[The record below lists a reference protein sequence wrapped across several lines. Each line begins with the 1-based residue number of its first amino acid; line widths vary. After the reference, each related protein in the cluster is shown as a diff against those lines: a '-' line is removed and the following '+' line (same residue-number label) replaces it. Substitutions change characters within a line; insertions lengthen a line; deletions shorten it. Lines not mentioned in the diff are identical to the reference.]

1 MRSDAVNFYFQCR
14 IRLRIRISGTLCSN
28 CLIVFAFFR
37 SHASQ
42 KAELIRA
49 ISLTSGLTGK
59 PSRNRECD
67 VDLSAADILYRGATA
82 VTTHAADD
90 PMNCTLED
98 LIVKNL
104 DRDSATLNATT
115 VVRGIR
121 PLSAPN
127 KQQRPP
133 CGAAP
138 SSSSASNSPDT
149 NEASPGDSDYESESN
164 GIPLLKV
171 RTPPAKTPSSAST
184 AATSS
189 SSVDFNQ
196 TIKKSIKDLFMK

>member
-1 MRSDAVNFYFQCR
+1 MNHADAHC
-14 IRLRIRISGTLCSN
+14 
-28 CLIVFAFFR
+28 R

-49 ISLTSGLTGK
+49 ISLSGSTSSLIGK
-59 PSRNRECD
+59 PSPKRESD
-67 VDLSAADILYRGATA
+67 ADISAADILCRVATA
-82 VTTHAADD
+82 LTTPAADD

-104 DRDSATLNATT
+104 DRDSATSNTTSATT
-115 VVRGIR
+115 AVRGIR
-121 PLSAPN
+121 PLSTP
-127 KQQRPP
+127 KQSSPSASS
-133 CGAAP
+133 GARGD
-138 SSSSASNSPDT
+138 SNSPDT

-171 RTPPAKTPSSAST
+171 RTPVKIPSTST
-184 AATSS
+184 T

>member
-1 MRSDAVNFYFQCR
+1 MQHFATIPLTPPIADTCIGVTACSRSN
-14 IRLRIRISGTLCSN
+14 
-28 CLIVFAFFR
+28 
-37 SHASQ
+37 ASQ

-49 ISLTSGLTGK
+49 ISLSSSMSDLTRK
-59 PSRNRECD
+59 DS
-67 VDLSAADILYRGATA
+67 DLGAAEILCRGATA
-82 VTTHAADD
+82 VTTPAADD

-104 DRDSATLNATT
+104 DRDSAASSTAT

-121 PLSAPN
+121 ALSTPD
-127 KQQRPP
+127 KQRSPSGP
-133 CGAAP
+133 AARR
-138 SSSSASNSPDT
+138 ASNSPDT

-171 RTPPAKTPSSAST
+171 RTPAKMPPT
-184 AATSS
+184 AR

>member
-1 MRSDAVNFYFQCR
+1 MQHFATIPLTPPIADTCIGVTACSRSN
-14 IRLRIRISGTLCSN
+14 
-28 CLIVFAFFR
+28 
-37 SHASQ
+37 ASQ

-49 ISLTSGLTGK
+49 ISLSSSMSDLTRK
-59 PSRNRECD
+59 DS
-67 VDLSAADILYRGATA
+67 DLGAAEILCRGATA
-82 VTTHAADD
+82 VTTPAADD

-104 DRDSATLNATT
+104 DRDSAASSTAT

-121 PLSAPN
+121 PLGSPK
-127 KQQRPP
+127 KQRS
-133 CGAAP
+133 P
-138 SSSSASNSPDT
+138 SSAARASNSPDT

-171 RTPPAKTPSSAST
+171 RTPAKMPPT
-184 AATSS
+184 AR

>member
-1 MRSDAVNFYFQCR
+1 MADTCIGVTSCSRSN
-14 IRLRIRISGTLCSN
+14 
-28 CLIVFAFFR
+28 
-37 SHASQ
+37 ASQ

-49 ISLTSGLTGK
+49 ISLSSSMSDLTRK
-59 PSRNRECD
+59 DS
-67 VDLSAADILYRGATA
+67 DLGAAEILCRGSTA
-82 VTTHAADD
+82 VTTPAADD

-104 DRDSATLNATT
+104 DRDSAASSTAT

-121 PLSAPN
+121 PLGTPK
-127 KQQRPP
+127 KQR
-133 CGAAP
+133 
-138 SSSSASNSPDT
+138 SSSGSAARRASNSPDT
-149 NEASPGDSDYESESN
+149 NEASPGDSDYESENN

-171 RTPPAKTPSSAST
+171 RTPAKMPPTDR
-184 AATSS
+184 